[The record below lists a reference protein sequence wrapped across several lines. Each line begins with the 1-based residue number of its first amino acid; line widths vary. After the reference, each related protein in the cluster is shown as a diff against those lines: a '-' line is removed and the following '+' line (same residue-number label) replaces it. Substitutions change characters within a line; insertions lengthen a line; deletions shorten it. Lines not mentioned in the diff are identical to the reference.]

1 MKYSMFFYKRSL
13 ARASS
18 EDLRLAAEAVV
29 DAAIICNASRG
40 RVLAVD
46 FESTP
51 ELAEDS
57 CGSPD
62 SDGQCCSS
70 AGCSS
75 GGSITSGLSRERLIK
90 ALLEN
95 PIRTAELFSR

>member
-46 FESTP
+46 FESHP
-51 ELAEDS
+51 GLADGC
-57 CGSPD
+57 CGVPD
-62 SDGQCCSS
+62 SDGQCCE
-70 AGCSS
+70 S
-75 GGSITSGLSRERLIK
+75 GGINPSGRIRERLIK
-90 ALLEN
+90 SLLEN
-95 PIRTAELFSR
+95 PTRTAELFSR

>member
-40 RVLAVD
+40 RVLTVD
-46 FESTP
+46 FESHP
-51 ELAEDS
+51 ELGEGCCGGPDS
-57 CGSPD
+57 GGQY
-62 SDGQCCSS
+62 SDGQCCE
-70 AGCSS
+70 S
-75 GGSITSGLSRERLIK
+75 GGINPSGRIRERLVK
-90 ALLEN
+90 SLLEN
-95 PIRTAELFSR
+95 PARTAELFSR